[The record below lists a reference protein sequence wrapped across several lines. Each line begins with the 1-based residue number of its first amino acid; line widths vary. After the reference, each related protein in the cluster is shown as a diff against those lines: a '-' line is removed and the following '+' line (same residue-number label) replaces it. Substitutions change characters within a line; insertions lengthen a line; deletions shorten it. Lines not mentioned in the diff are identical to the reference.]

1 MKMFEP
7 PFPQSFKIKEFD
19 CLFSEQMKIYLSV
32 TTSFFWVIVDI
43 LYLNEE
49 HFWGTPLSK

>member
-43 LYLNEE
+43 LYLNEV